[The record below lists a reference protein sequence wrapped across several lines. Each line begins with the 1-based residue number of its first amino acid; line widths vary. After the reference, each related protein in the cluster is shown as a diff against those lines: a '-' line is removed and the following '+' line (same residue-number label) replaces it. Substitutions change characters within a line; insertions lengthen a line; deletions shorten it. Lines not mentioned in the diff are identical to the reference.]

1 MHSFFFFALCF
12 EFSKA
17 QRREISAVFYLPSF
31 PLSSYLVVGPA
42 FYYYLKLKKQA
53 FLRLFVFDLY
63 FCLYF
68 TSSCTF
74 FLVFLFSSHFFCFAR
89 GIEIAWRSP

>member
-17 QRREISAVFYLPSF
+17 QRREIPAVFYLPSF
-31 PLSSYLVVGPA
+31 PLSFYLVVGPA
-42 FYYYLKLKKQA
+42 FYYFKLKKQA

-63 FCLYF
+63 FCLY
-68 TSSCTF
+68 
-74 FLVFLFSSHFFCFAR
+74 LHLHVHFFSRFSFFFPFFPVLSEA
-89 GIEIAWRSP
+89 